1 MKRAT
6 SLLRRVALV
15 ELTRAPAPPDYDHTP
30 HNREQH
36 RQLARKLRQ
45 ANAKKRGR

>member
-1 MKRAT
+1 MKRAA

-15 ELTRAPAPPDYDHTP
+15 ELTRSPAPATYNYTP
-30 HNREQH
+30 HNREQR

-45 ANAKKRGR
+45 ATAKQRRR